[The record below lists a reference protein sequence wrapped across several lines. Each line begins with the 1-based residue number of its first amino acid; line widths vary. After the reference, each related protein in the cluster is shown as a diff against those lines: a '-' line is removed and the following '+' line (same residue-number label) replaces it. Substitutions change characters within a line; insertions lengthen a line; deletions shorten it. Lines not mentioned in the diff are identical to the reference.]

1 MYKYIKQDKEKIDK
15 KYGTK
20 FRKEVSQV
28 IVNHMN
34 SNGITAYR
42 VSQDAEMHYSTV
54 QNILKGKNVAVYYL
68 MQVLDYLKLPIKVGY
83 E

>member
-1 MYKYIKQDKEKIDK
+1 MYKYIKQDKDKIEK

-20 FRKEVSQV
+20 FREEVSQV
-28 IVNHMN
+28 IVNHMKEN
-34 SNGITAYR
+34 NISAYR
-42 VSQDAEMHYSTV
+42 ISQDAEMHYTTV